1 MKKPIKTIDI
11 IVTMGIMLVSAYLLG
26 AAQAETITEVQT
38 VTEAREVIPDGYIDT
53 ESPDFQENY
62 IDMRMVIDFKSNE
75 DGLQLYF
82 ADGTGYWI
90 EI

>member
-38 VTEAREVIPDGYIDT
+38 VTEAREVIPDGYIPLHD
-53 ESPDFQENY
+53 S
-62 IDMRMVIDFKSNE
+62 IVDMDAVIDFSATE
-75 DGLQLYF
+75 YGLQLYF
-82 ADGTGYWI
+82 EDGSVTGR
-90 EI
+90 